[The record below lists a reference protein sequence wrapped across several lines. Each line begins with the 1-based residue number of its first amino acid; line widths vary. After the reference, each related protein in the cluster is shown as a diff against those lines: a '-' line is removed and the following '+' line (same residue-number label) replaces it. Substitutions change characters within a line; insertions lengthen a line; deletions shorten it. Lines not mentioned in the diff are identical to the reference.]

1 MNNKEC
7 IDILNGILSKMN
19 CTGFSFDIDADCEN
33 GICIKL
39 MRERN
44 FLNSDRRYEPYISW
58 ETIDDMI
65 NTFPKLY
72 LLVNEEKNLKYYRIW
87 VYDVINENGFKFL
100 EIASRCRSIEEIKL
114 KIQVMGYKI

>member
-7 IDILNGILSKMN
+7 VDILNSILSKMN
-19 CTGFSFDIDADCEN
+19 CTGFSFDIDADY
-33 GICIKL
+33 GMCIKL

-44 FLNSDRRYEPYISW
+44 LINSNRRYEPYMSW

-72 LLVNEEKNLKYYRIW
+72 LSLNEDKNIKYYRTW
-87 VYDVINENGFKFL
+87 VYDIINETAFKFL
-100 EIASRCRSIEEIKL
+100 EIASRCRSIEELKL
-114 KIQVMGYKI
+114 KIQVMGY